1 MIDDLDRIMAIME
14 TAFDPQ
20 WGEAW
25 TRAQV
30 AGSLSLPTTYYYFVR
45 ANEEE
50 EPVGFALV
58 RAAPGEEELLLIAVQ
73 PQFRGAGMAKRLLE
87 QFTEA
92 ARERGAER
100 IFLEMRENNPAEK
113 LYRTFGFETI
123 GRRPKYYSKPD
134 GSRIDAITFGLCI

>member
-1 MIDDLDRIMAIME
+1 MK
-14 TAFDPQ
+14 
-20 WGEAW
+20 
-25 TRAQV
+25 V
-30 AGSLSLPTTYYYFVR
+30 ATEQCGGVAVMKP
-45 ANEEE
+45 E

-73 PQFRGAGMAKRLLE
+73 PEFRGAGLAKRLLE
-87 QFTEA
+87 QFTAA

-123 GRRPKYYSKPD
+123 GRRPKYYSKSD